1 MIHYSHL
8 TPSVPQVWKH
18 FITQTDDKRW
28 TAGKRKAESDLLV
41 GISFLTTIQAPSILT
56 ETESAID
63 RDISQFGKDI
73 VKMDLAVK
81 SLSSA
86 ASDQV
91 TKYRTT
97 NKKDYQV
104 CRSCSK
110 RERLCSSLLFRKSV
124 GPSVPLA
131 LQWALAGGVWRV
143 LATATLTSPPTGRTR
158 RPRTGSRSSTW

>member
-8 TPSVPQVWKH
+8 MPSVPQVWKH

-110 RERLCSSLLFRKSV
+110 RRDYVAHCCSGNWSVLLCPWLCSGSWREVSGEYWRLLH
-124 GPSVPLA
+124 
-131 LQWALAGGVWRV
+131 
-143 LATATLTSPPTGRTR
+143 
-158 RPRTGSRSSTW
+158 